1 MDINVTV
8 GEELYRSFSAARM
21 IAGED
26 EDQAI
31 VTAISSY
38 TREMLMR
45 GATAIPAAT
54 ATASAS
60 APNPQQAEGNLKQ
73 EFLAWFKRQ
82 KTPGRNTPY
91 NPVTISGYSGRI
103 QNTCQEPGFEAVGA
117 GNLFEIDDPD
127 ELASVVERMRAC
139 PAYAEHDARTHNGLT
154 AALKKYAE
162 FLRARASDSVVAPMQ
177 CSEPEKVEARREA
190 PAAQRRQVPGI
201 DDPELAGILTARNKV
216 FVSKCLRLL
225 EECSTTPEEDIEV
238 LTDMRKCKEQT
249 GHDIPILKPTVSV
262 GKASRDERMHK
273 NYERYYADVF
283 VLWGRRFI
291 VSKEWYGLGGVNPT
305 DNRTPFFNWVIAHG
319 K

>member
-1 MDINVTV
+1 MDIIAAID
-8 GEELYRSFSAARM
+8 EELYRSFSAARM

-26 EDQAI
+26 ENQAV

-45 GATAIPAAT
+45 GAASIT
-54 ATASAS
+54 ATSATSLS
-60 APNPQQAEGNLKQ
+60 AAFTALPAKGNLKQ
-73 EFLAWFKRQ
+73 EFLAWFKQQ

-91 NPVTISGYSGRI
+91 NPVTISGYTGRI
-103 QNTCQEPGFEAVGA
+103 QNTCQEPGFESVGA
-117 GNLFEIDDPD
+117 GNLFEIDDSD
-127 ELASVVERMRAC
+127 ELASIVEKMKAC

-162 FLRARASDSVVAPMQ
+162 FLRVRNATVFTPIRID
-177 CSEPEKVEARREA
+177 EPEKKEA
-190 PAAQRRQVPGI
+190 PIETPAIQRRSPVEI
-201 DDPELAGILTARNKV
+201 DDPELAGILTAKNKV
-216 FVSKCLRLL
+216 FVSKCLKLL
-225 EECSTTPEEDIEV
+225 EEYSTTPEEDIEV

-249 GHDIPILKPTVSV
+249 SHDIPILKPTLSV
-262 GKASRDERMHK
+262 GKASKAERMHN

-283 VLWGRRFI
+283 TLWNRSFI
-291 VSKEWYGLGGVNPT
+291 VSKEWYGLGGVNPS